1 MAVENGAAVRGLPSQ
16 TAAGPFFSDFPVQQ
30 FYKRLIAKPRLETSP
45 DKDYL
50 GHVLTAVRDSPN
62 FAGQYTQGADYM
74 SGHAMQPSNLPE
86 EENDSRPIS
95 FQLSSEL
102 LVVRQCRVGGT
113 AVERRYYRWHRRKWY
128 FLKRGMV
135 PPPVF

>member
-1 MAVENGAAVRGLPSQ
+1 MCVEA
-16 TAAGPFFSDFPVQQ
+16 TGPNCPGPGERYRED
-30 FYKRLIAKPRLETSP
+30 KCEDRNKGLIAKPKLETSP

-62 FAGQYTQGADYM
+62 FAGQYTQGADYL

-95 FQLSSEL
+95 FKLSSEL
-102 LVVRQCRVGGT
+102 LVVRQCRAGGT

-135 PPPVF
+135 PPPPAF

>member
-1 MAVENGAAVRGLPSQ
+1 M
-16 TAAGPFFSDFPVQQ
+16 
-30 FYKRLIAKPRLETSP
+30 
-45 DKDYL
+45 DYL
-50 GHVLTAVRDSPN
+50 GRVLTGVRDSPN
-62 FAGQYTQGADYM
+62 SSGQFRRVQFRIGKGPIGAVVVDSRSL
-74 SGHAMQPSNLPE
+74 SGYGMQPSNLPE

-135 PPPVF
+135 PPPPVY